1 MLGIHNVLF
10 DMSIY
15 TKIDLNS
22 LRRECGNLDELLIS
36 TSDVQIDDLLGEGIM
51 KICYNQLHSYGNHAY
66 WLLDNSYIDCYMV
79 NN

>member
-51 KICYNQLHSYGNHAY
+51 KSATT
-66 WLLDNSYIDCYMV
+66 SYIAMV
-79 NN
+79 TMHIDYWMIAT